1 MSTPRV
7 SDTAPLSPAEYALVS
22 DRLYNE
28 DLAPATER
36 NWRMY
41 SLFAMWMSDI
51 HSIGGY
57 TFAAGLFAL
66 GLVGWQVLLALI
78 IGIALVNVGMNW
90 IGYAGQKTGVCYPVL
105 ARASFGVFGAN
116 IAALVRAVIA
126 IFWYGIQTW
135 LASVALLVLLVRVIP
150 GLTPLTDG
158 GFLGLS
164 PLGWIA
170 FLTLAALQLLMFS
183 RGMEAVRRLTD
194 IAGPAIWVVM
204 LILAVWVV
212 VRSGGNISFNFSDKH
227 LTGGQA
233 LHEFLAAIALTV
245 AYFSTLMLNFCDFS
259 RFAPSRRAVTVGNFW
274 GLPVNFI
281 AFSIVSVVVTGGS
294 LAIYGKY
301 IFDPVELVGRIDNT
315 AAVILGAITFTVA
328 TIGINIVA
336 NFVSPA
342 YDLANAAPQHINFK
356 RGGVITA
363 ILSVVVLPWKVFAN
377 PVAVNYFLGGL
388 GAFLGPLFGI
398 IMVDYYLIR
407 RAQVDVPQLYRADPA
422 GAYVYT
428 RGFNLKAVVAF
439 VIAAAVAATVAL
451 VKVFAGAAPFSWFI
465 GAALGAVI
473 YYALSRHQREQAL
486 PRADAVA
493 VD

>member
-1 MSTPRV
+1 MDHRTDPV
-7 SDTAPLSPAEYALVS
+7 DHAALKALDPS
-22 DRLYNE
+22 GRLFNE

-36 NWRMY
+36 HWRMY

-66 GLVGWQVLLALI
+66 GLVGWQVLVALI

-105 ARASFGVFGAN
+105 ARASFGVYGAN

-135 LASVALLVLLVRVIP
+135 LASVALLVLLVRVFP
-150 GLTPLTDG
+150 GLKPLTDG

-164 PLGWIA
+164 PLGWVA
-170 FLTLAALQLLMFS
+170 FLALAAVQLLMFS

-194 IAGPAIWVVM
+194 VAGPAIWVVM
-204 LILAVWVV
+204 LVLAGWVLV
-212 VRSGGNISFNFSDKH
+212 KAHGQLSFNFSDKH
-227 LTGGQA
+227 LSTGA
-233 LHEFLAAIALTV
+233 TVHEFLAAIALTV

-259 RFAPSRRAVTVGNFW
+259 RFAPSKRAVKVGNFW

-281 AFSIVSVVVTGGS
+281 AFSVVSVVVTAGS
-294 LAIYGKY
+294 LAIYGQY
-301 IFDPVELVGRIDNT
+301 VFDPVELVSRIDNT
-315 AAVILGAITFTVA
+315 AAVLLGAITFTVA

-342 YDLANAAPQHINFK
+342 YDLANAAPKHINFK

-363 ILSVVVLPWKVFAN
+363 VASVVVLPWKVFAN

-398 IMVDYYLIR
+398 IITDYYMIQ
-407 RAQVDVPQLYRADPA
+407 RAQVKVPDLYRADPE
-422 GAYVYT
+422 GAYTY
-428 RGFNLKAVVAF
+428 RGGFNPNAVAAF
-439 VIAAAVAATVAL
+439 VVSAAVAAVVAL
-451 VKVFAGAAPFSWFI
+451 VPAFSAVAPFSWFI
-465 GAALGAVI
+465 GAALGAGS
-473 YYALSRHQREQAL
+473 YYALAQRRTGAATTEHA
-486 PRADAVA
+486 RVA
-493 VD
+493 S

>member
-1 MSTPRV
+1 MEHLDHEALRAL
-7 SDTAPLSPAEYALVS
+7 DPAG
-22 DRLYNE
+22 RLFNE

-36 NWRMY
+36 HWRMY

-66 GLVGWQVLLALI
+66 GLVGWQVLVALVL
-78 IGIALVNVGMNW
+78 GIALVNVGMNW

-105 ARASFGVFGAN
+105 ARVSFGVYGAN

-135 LASVALLVLLVRVIP
+135 LASVALLVLLVRVFP
-150 GLTPLTDG
+150 GLKPWTDG

-164 PLGWIA
+164 PLGWVA
-170 FLTLAALQLLMFS
+170 FLALAAIQLLMFS

-204 LILAVWVV
+204 LLLAGWVL
-212 VRSGGNISFNFSDKH
+212 VRAHGQLSFNFSNKQ
-227 LTGGQA
+227 LTGGQTV
-233 LHEFLAAIALTV
+233 HEFLAAVSLTV

-259 RFAPSRRAVTVGNFW
+259 RFAPSRRAVKVGNFW

-281 AFSIVSVVVTGGS
+281 AFSIVSVVVTAGS
-294 LAIYGKY
+294 LAIYGDY
-301 IFDPVELVGRIDNT
+301 VFDPVELVGRIDNT
-315 AAVILGAITFTVA
+315 AAVLLGAVTFTVA

-342 YDLANAAPQHINFK
+342 YDLANAAPRHIDFK

-363 ILSVVVLPWKVFAN
+363 LLSIVVLPWKVFAN

-398 IMVDYYLIR
+398 IITDYYLIR
-407 RAQVDVPQLYRADPA
+407 RGHVDIADLYRSDGA
-422 GAYVYT
+422 GSYSYR
-428 RGFNLKAVVAF
+428 RGFNPDAVLAFAVSAAIAAVVALVPAF
-439 VIAAAVAATVAL
+439 SAV
-451 VKVFAGAAPFSWFI
+451 APFSWFI
-465 GAALGAVI
+465 GAALGALS
-473 YYALSRHQREQAL
+473 YYSLARLHAPSTTPQRAT
-486 PRADAVA
+486 VGS
-493 VD
+493 

>member
-1 MSTPRV
+1 METV
-7 SDTAPLSPAEYALVS
+7 DHEALKALDPS
-22 DRLYNE
+22 GRLYND

-36 NWRMY
+36 HWRMY

-105 ARASFGVFGAN
+105 ARVSFGVYGAN
-116 IAALVRAVIA
+116 IAALTRAVIA

-135 LASVALLVLLVRVIP
+135 LASVALLVLLVRVFP
-150 GLTPLTDG
+150 GIKPLTDG

-170 FLTLAALQLLMFS
+170 FLALAAVQLLMFS

-194 IAGPAIWVVM
+194 VAGPAIWVVM
-204 LILAVWVV
+204 LLLAGWVL
-212 VRSGGNISFNFSDKH
+212 VRAHGELSFNFTDKQ
-227 LTGGQA
+227 LTGGQT

-259 RFAPSRRAVTVGNFW
+259 RFAPSKRAVTVGNFW

-281 AFSIVSVVVTGGS
+281 AFSVVSVVVTAGS
-294 LAIYGKY
+294 LAIYGQY
-301 IFDPVELVGRIDNT
+301 VFDPVQLVSRIDNT
-315 AAVILGAITFTVA
+315 AAVLLGAVTFTVA

-342 YDLANAAPQHINFK
+342 YDLANAAPKHIDFK

-363 ILSVVVLPWKVFAN
+363 VLSVVVLPWKVFAN

-398 IMVDYYLIR
+398 IITDYYLIR
-407 RAQVDVPQLYRADPA
+407 RGKVEVADLYRRDAEA
-422 GAYVYT
+422 SYT
-428 RGFNLKAVVAF
+428 YKHGFNPNAVTAF
-439 VIAAAVAATVAL
+439 VISAVIAAVIAL
-451 VKVFAGAAPFSWFI
+451 VPAFSAVAPFSWFI

-473 YYALSRHQREQAL
+473 YYSLAHL
-486 PRADAVA
+486 RATSPTSAKAAVGS
-493 VD
+493 